1 MLSRALSLATVTLL
15 IGCLAAIPVRA
26 QNLEAGKSPSQI
38 FSGTCA
44 ACHKTPRGLLK
55 TVPAGSL
62 SGFLRQHYTTSS
74 DMASQLGAYLI
85 ASGAADARP
94 GGAKSTQQA
103 KDARPADGQS
113 QQAARPDADGQG
125 DPGRQGRNAKRPA
138 RPGEAPAAA
147 KPAVEGQQAAID
159 RGPDGRKSTA
169 KQKLGKKGRGSEE
182 PPKPDA
188 GATDTAR
195 EEPAKGE
202 PAKDEASK
210 SETAKTEDGMPE
222 SSKPSESKSSE
233 SKPSESK
240 PSESMS
246 SESMSSESKP
256 SESKPSESKPSGEG
270 TSETAKVDA
279 TTKENGGGP
288 PVLRADPVP
297 PVTPAPKSA
306 DGEAEARPSVQTTQ
320 APSSA
325 SGPSGTSSTGASE
338 PAATPPSVTASV
350 PPAPPPVAPAGP
362 PAPPISQ

>member
-62 SGFLRQHYTTSS
+62 PGFLRQHYTTSS

-85 ASGAADARP
+85 ASGAADTRQGGTRP
-94 GGAKSTQQA
+94 TRQAQDAK
-103 KDARPADGQS
+103 PADGQS
-113 QQAARPDADGQG
+113 QQAAKPDADGQG
-125 DPGRQGRNAKRPA
+125 DPGRQGRNAKRLA
-138 RPGEAPAAA
+138 RPGEAPDAA

-169 KQKLGKKGRGSEE
+169 KQKLGKKGKGGEE

-188 GATDTAR
+188 GATDTAK

-210 SETAKTEDGMPE
+210 SETAKTEGGTPE
-222 SSKPSESKSSE
+222 SSRPSESKSSD
-233 SKPSESK
+233 SKPSDSK
-240 PSESMS
+240 PSD
-246 SESMSSESKP
+246 SKP
-256 SESKPSESKPSGEG
+256 SDSKPSESKPSGEG

-279 TTKENGGGP
+279 TKENGGGA
-288 PVLRADPVP
+288 PVLRPDPVP

-306 DGEAEARPSVQTTQ
+306 DGEAEARPVQTTQ
-320 APSSA
+320 APSS
-325 SGPSGTSSTGASE
+325 PSGAPGTGSTEATE
-338 PAATPPSVTASV
+338 PAAAPPSVTASV
-350 PPAPPPVAPAGP
+350 PPPPPVAPAGP